1 MQETEREGVSIN
13 HSYEEMRRIAL
24 QVLADRL
31 ASGHPPA
38 QYTELKEAVGNA
50 LEQSGG
56 GSQNPAT
63 SMLMPMGYGTALSPV
78 DADLLFEV
86 FSTLIREGILIMGLN
101 ELNAQFP
108 WFRVSQF
115 GKRVIENRDPYFFED
130 VAGYEAQVKTQI
142 PSIDPATLIYLKE
155 AVQSF
160 KVGCVLASSVMLG
173 VSAEHTFNKLLE
185 TIQNN
190 STHYETYKNVFNE
203 TTLLRK
209 LNKFRNILDQNK
221 GTLPPAVKEDL
232 DINFSGIMSVIRNFR
247 NDAGHPT
254 GRIISRDQSYIL
266 LQLFIPYCKQV
277 YQLIDEF
284 KKP

>member
-1 MQETEREGVSIN
+1 MDILAGREQTGYPPNQYTHLELGVSEVIQ
-13 HSYEEMRRIAL
+13 R
-24 QVLADRL
+24 
-31 ASGHPPA
+31 
-38 QYTELKEAVGNA
+38 KE
-50 LEQSGG
+50 
-56 GSQNPAT
+56 
-63 SMLMPMGYGTALSPV
+63 GTATQSTQYVGYSPSQPRSY
-78 DADLLFEV
+78 AERDLVLEV
-86 FSTLIREGILIMGLN
+86 FWNLFREGIITLGLN
-101 ELNAQFP
+101 TNNPQFP
-108 WFRVSQF
+108 WFRISQF

-130 VAGYEAQVKTQI
+130 VSGYEAQVKAQI
-142 PSIDPATLIYLKE
+142 PSIDPATLVYLKE

-190 STHYETYKNVFNE
+190 STYYDTYKSVFNE
-203 TTLLRK
+203 TTLLRR

-221 GTLPPAVKEDL
+221 GALPPPVKEDL
-232 DINFSGIMSVIRNFR
+232 DINFSGIMSIIRNFR

-254 GRIISRDQSYIL
+254 GRIISRDQCYIL